1 MSRSTPRSLA
11 MTARLPLIVAAVL
24 AALTLLAG
32 CGGDTG
38 RAQTPAASASLPSAA
53 SVAQP
58 GPAVPTQATD
68 PQRRAYV
75 KRVDQICTR
84 LDPERNAVRVQ
95 VAKAPDAREAATAY
109 QETITLGARQLRQIE
124 AIPAPQRDRAA
135 LQANVF
141 DVVNRQLAIRRQM
154 HTALAAADV
163 TRLQSL
169 RQQLDDLTRSLAA
182 FARGYGFQACGEE

>member
-1 MSRSTPRSLA
+1 
-11 MTARLPLIVAAVL
+11 MTARRPLTVVAAV

-38 RAQTPAASASLPSAA
+38 RAETPTASTGGASAA
-53 SVAQP
+53 SVAQTAS
-58 GPAVPTQATD
+58 AVPTAVTD
-68 PQRRAYV
+68 PRRRAYV
-75 KRVDQICTR
+75 TRVDQICTR
-84 LDPERNAVRVQ
+84 LDPERNAVRNQ

-141 DVVNRQLAIRRQM
+141 DVVSRQLVIRRQM
-154 HTALAAADV
+154 RTALAASDVAD
-163 TRLQSL
+163 LQSL
-169 RQQLDDLTRSLAA
+169 RLQLDDLTRSLAA